1 MRDLLLFLFS
11 DIASIS
17 IAIQLIHT
25 YRANLNQD
33 KLEVTQQFVFL
44 FVFILLLTFIP
55 CQ

>member
-11 DIASIS
+11 DIASIL

-33 KLEVTQQFVFL
+33 KLEESLNNL
-44 FVFILLLTFIP
+44 FFSMCLSYS
-55 CQ
+55 